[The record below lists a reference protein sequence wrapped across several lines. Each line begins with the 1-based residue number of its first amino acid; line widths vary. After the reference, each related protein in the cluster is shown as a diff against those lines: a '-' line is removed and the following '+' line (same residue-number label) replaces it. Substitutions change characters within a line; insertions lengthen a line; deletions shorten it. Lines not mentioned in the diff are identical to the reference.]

1 MLAAT
6 ALAGVSGYAIQIIAA
21 ATIPN
26 ASAYVTFSVF
36 WSTMFLFGGA
46 VGGTQQEIARA
57 THPGG
62 DAGSGSVLRRFTGLA
77 VAAVVVVGA
86 VASVFLGMDAFA
98 AAPWSLSTA
107 FLIGLVGYIL
117 TSILTGLLYGL
128 GQPGIVG
135 GLIATD
141 AVLRGVA
148 VVAGLLV
155 GAPIEYLAFAIAIPF
170 GLSVGVVWLA
180 SRARVRRRFRVDG
193 SVRMLVANSSRTVLA
208 SASLG
213 VMVAGLPLLLGIT
226 LSDAAPAVAAALI
239 LAITVTRAPLIIPL
253 TALQS
258 FLIVHLRGYA
268 GNVRRRVL
276 ALLGIVAAAGAAA
289 VLLGYLWGAPLI
301 EFISIGNYTSDPVT
315 LAVVIA
321 SAALIGMMCVT
332 SAALLAGSRHNA
344 FLAGWV
350 VAAALTIAL
359 LVLLPIDPITRTLVG
374 VSVPPAVGLVIHL
387 SVVLRMP
394 VRNQGVSS

>member
-1 MLAAT
+1 
-6 ALAGVSGYAIQIIAA
+6 
-21 ATIPN
+21 
-26 ASAYVTFSVF
+26 VTFSVF

-57 THPGG
+57 THPGE
-62 DAGSGSVLRRFTGLA
+62 DSRSGPVLRRFTGLA

-86 VASVFLGMDAFA
+86 VASVFLGVDAFA
-98 AAPWSLSTA
+98 AAPWSLSAA

-117 TSILTGLLYGL
+117 TSILTGVLYGL
-128 GQPGIVG
+128 GRPAIVG

-148 VVAGLLV
+148 VVAGLLL
-155 GAPIEYLAFAIAIPF
+155 GAPMEYLAFAIALPF
-170 GLSVGVVWLA
+170 GLAVGAVWLVV
-180 SRARVRRRFRVDG
+180 RARVRHRYRVDG
-193 SVRMLVANSSRTVLA
+193 SVRMLVANASRTVLA

-213 VMVAGLPLLLGIT
+213 VMVAGLPLLLGVT
-226 LSDAAPAVAAALI
+226 LPDATPAVAASLI

-258 FLIVHLRGYA
+258 LLIVHLRGYA

-276 ALLGIVAAAGAAA
+276 ALLGLVAAVGAVA
-289 VLLGYLWGAPLI
+289 VLLGYVWGTPLI
-301 EFISIGNYTSDPVT
+301 EFISNGNYSAEPVT

-344 FLAGWV
+344 FLTGWV

-359 LVLLPIDPITRTLVG
+359 LVFLPFDPIVRTLVG
-374 VSVPPAVGLVIHL
+374 ISVPPAVGLLIHL

-394 VRNQGVSS
+394 VHGQGVRS